1 MNSFRKILISIQT
14 CVYGIALILAILTV
28 CRVVNYWDV
37 MQAKTII
44 TGSFAC
50 LLFIWFTVL
59 IEKFTKVRLSL
70 LVDIGIAMS
79 LFLGVLVGECF
90 LGFYKIKYYD
100 RVLHFLGTLE
110 LCVLGYAIAKV
121 MLRQFSAKGK
131 NQLLFAIFFGFFFAM
146 ALEALW
152 ELYEWSADTLFG
164 TNMQKFIPN
173 EFLVQ
178 LDENL
183 AIPEDMKEEIF
194 NFYSQREGYHF
205 AVMDTMWDI
214 VMDLLGALSG
224 ALITYFVMKEKPEL
238 QDRILYLSNEDEII
252 QLIKENSN
260 E

>member
-1 MNSFRKILISIQT
+1 
-14 CVYGIALILAILTV
+14 
-28 CRVVNYWDV
+28 
-37 MQAKTII
+37 
-44 TGSFAC
+44 
-50 LLFIWFTVL
+50 
-59 IEKFTKVRLSL
+59 
-70 LVDIGIAMS
+70 
-79 LFLGVLVGECF
+79 
-90 LGFYKIKYYD
+90 
-100 RVLHFLGTLE
+100 
-110 LCVLGYAIAKV
+110 
-121 MLRQFSAKGK
+121 
-131 NQLLFAIFFGFFFAM
+131 
-146 ALEALW
+146 
-152 ELYEWSADTLFG
+152 
-164 TNMQKFIPN
+164 MQKFIPN